1 MVLSK
6 FENVSEHVHVE
17 IWYTHDITLY
27 YFCTLRDE
35 SV

>member
-17 IWYTHDITLY
+17 IWYTHDITLG